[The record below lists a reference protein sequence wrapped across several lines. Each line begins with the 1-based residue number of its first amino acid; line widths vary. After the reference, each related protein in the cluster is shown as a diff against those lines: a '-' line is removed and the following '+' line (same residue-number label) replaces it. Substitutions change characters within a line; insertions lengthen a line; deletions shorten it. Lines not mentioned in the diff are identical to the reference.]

1 MWASKESKFNVFF
14 DNLQLIHNRG
24 PVLEETHYYPFGLT
38 MSGISSKALSFGNPE
53 NKYKYNEKELQ
64 SKEFTDGSGLEMYDY
79 GARMYDPQIGR
90 WNHIDPLSEKM
101 RRYSPYN
108 YAFDNPIRYIDPDGM
123 APTDWI
129 RYTDEYGQDH
139 VVWNENV
146 KDQKG
151 AKAWAATMKA
161 NGSDYTNVSYVGETG
176 LIERGYTDANVET
189 KPYQLNADGTVTP
202 GEYGKPTTTKDDP
215 ANAEPEPEKT
225 DALGKANDAVGLM
238 NDLTVAGIE
247 KGSTEL
253 EKATGKGLDTKSA
266 PMKVLKGIGV
276 VSDVL
281 DVVDAWKDAIQ
292 EGGAKN
298 YVKAVAKTAWVVVS
312 NSPAGRAVKWGT
324 SLAIN
329 VADGLADLLGWW

>member
-1 MWASKESKFNVFF
+1 
-14 DNLQLIHNRG
+14 
-24 PVLEETHYYPFGLT
+24 

-161 NGSDYTNVSYVGETG
+161 NGSNYTNVSYVGETG
-176 LIERGYTDANVET
+176 IIERGYTDANVET
-189 KPYQLNADGTVTP
+189 KPYQLNADGTVTQL
-202 GEYGKPTTTKDDP
+202 EYGKPTTTKTDP
-215 ANAEPEPEKT
+215 ANAEPPRNEGES
-225 DALGKANDAVGLM
+225 GN
-238 NDLTVAGIE
+238 
-247 KGSTEL
+247 GSQGG
-253 EKATGKGLDTKSA
+253 TGA
-266 PMKVLKGIGV
+266 
-276 VSDVL
+276 
-281 DVVDAWKDAIQ
+281 KDAIDAFT
-292 EGGAKN
+292 ENVVAPAVVTTELAVEKGTPKDWPVN
-298 YVKAVAKTAWVVVS
+298 EKAVKGVNIVGKALGIYDAYNAWNEFADDPSAGKFAKATVKTVLIGVKSSVVGVIS
-312 NSPAGRAVKWGT
+312 T
-324 SLAIN
+324 I
-329 VADGLADLLGWW
+329 ADLTGLTDLLFDWW